1 MSTRRTCTAAALA
14 LAASVS
20 LAACSGRSQG
30 DDHGHDHGD
39 DHAHGGGD
47 DHGHEHGGGHADD
60 RAHGGGQADPGE
72 GHDHASEHPPGH
84 DHHADDHGHGDTPQV
99 RITRW
104 SERHE
109 LFAEHPVAVVGQ
121 EVDVLAHLTVLD
133 GFRALDRG
141 QITLELDG
149 PAPIRAAAKG
159 PARPGIFQLAFV
171 PAQPGTYRGRLVV
184 EAGSPAAAAPGTPPA
199 AAPGDTP
206 QDGPRDAIEGIEL
219 RVFAT
224 AAEAAAAAPHEDDG
238 DLIELLKEQ
247 QWGVPFA
254 TAFAGEGALVASI
267 EVAGSVDTP
276 PGGAAEVGAAIAGRV
291 VLPPRGLP
299 RPGQSVRKGQ
309 LLATLAPAPSS
320 PEEAARAG
328 LAVAEAQARAA
339 SARAAVERA
348 ERLIRDQAISQRDLE
363 DARREATVAAEAERA
378 ARRAQSLF
386 TGASGGAGAG
396 SWRLVAPIDGTLVDV
411 RATPGAAVSQGDVL
425 FRIVDTRELW
435 IRARVPEQDV
445 ARLRSDRDASFQI
458 SGLEEWLPIDL
469 TGEDANASLV
479 TIGRTVDPASRTVD
493 VIYALRT
500 PDPRLRVG
508 GLVRVGLP
516 AGDDFSGVVIPRAA
530 IIDDQG
536 REVVYVQVDGE
547 HFEERMVR
555 TGPRAG
561 ERAGVGHGLAAG
573 ERVVTRGANLV
584 RLTARAGSSQPHGH
598 IH

>member
-1 MSTRRTCTAAALA
+1 MRAKPCKAALLAVTAAML
-14 LAASVS
+14 
-20 LAACSGRSQG
+20 LAACR
-30 DDHGHDHGD
+30 GHDD
-39 DHAHGGGD
+39 EA
-47 DHGHEHGGGHADD
+47 
-60 RAHGGGQADPGE
+60 
-72 GHDHASEHPPGH
+72 GHDHASDHPPGH
-84 DHHADDHGHGDTPQV
+84 DHHADDHGHGDTPRM
-99 RITRW
+99 RITHW

-109 LFAEHPVAVVGQ
+109 LFAEHTVAMVGQ
-121 EVDVLAHLTVLD
+121 EVEVLAHLTVLD

-141 QITLELDG
+141 KITLELDG
-149 PAPIRAAAKG
+149 PAPIRATANTAV
-159 PARPGIFQLAFV
+159 RPGIFQLAFV
-171 PAQPGTYRGRLVV
+171 PAQPGTYRGRLVI
-184 EAGSPAAAAPGTPPA
+184 AGSPGNSAAGAPA
-199 AAPGDTP
+199 ALADTP
-206 QDGPRDAIEGIEL
+206 EDTIDGIEL

-224 AAEAAAAAPHEDDG
+224 AAAAGSVTPPEDDG

-254 TAFAGEGALVASI
+254 TAFAGEANLVASI

-276 PGGAAEVGAAIAGRV
+276 PGGSAEVGAAIAGRV
-291 VLPPRGLP
+291 VVSPRGLP
-299 RPGQSVRKGQ
+299 RPGDSVRKGQ

-328 LAVAEAQARAA
+328 LAVAEAGARAA
-339 SARAAVERA
+339 AARAAVERA
-348 ERLIRDQAISQRDLE
+348 ERLISDQAISQRELD
-363 DARREATVAAEAERA
+363 DARREATVAGEAERA

-386 TGASGGAGAG
+386 TGASGGVGAG

-411 RATPGAAVSQGDVL
+411 RATPGAAVSPGDVL
-425 FRIVDTRELW
+425 FRIVDTRDLW

-458 SGLEEWLPIDL
+458 AGLEEWLPIDI
-469 TGEDANASLV
+469 TGEDAAASLV
-479 TIGRTVDPASRTVD
+479 TIGRTVDPASRAVD

-530 IIDDQG
+530 IVDDQG

-555 TGPRAG
+555 TGPRSGAL
-561 ERAGVGHGLAAG
+561 AGVIHGLAAG

-584 RLTARAGSSQPHGH
+584 RLTARAGSGEAHGH